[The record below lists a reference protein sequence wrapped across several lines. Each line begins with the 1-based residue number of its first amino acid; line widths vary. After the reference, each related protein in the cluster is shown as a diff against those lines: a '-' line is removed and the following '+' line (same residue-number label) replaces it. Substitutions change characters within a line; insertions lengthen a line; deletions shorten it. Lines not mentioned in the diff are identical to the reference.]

1 MSRDPS
7 ISETQGGP
15 GTHCCPR
22 KGVGRRTLPTASC
35 PARMLSCSAPERQ
48 GETPENKGWGRQ
60 MQSLQSA
67 PGGHGS
73 PGTGCAPLVSPETFF
88 FFPLVRETRPPWQSA
103 DSLETH
109 KDRRRGEGK
118 ERESRKK
125 SPSPKPRCQSPSGK
139 AQDRQAVGARVPSH
153 RGPLSPAHGAGG
165 WGWGPGTRGCGALL
179 HPLGWFRD
187 PLPPNHFGRP
197 SSLLPRT

>member
-1 MSRDPS
+1 MTPPS
-7 ISETQGGP
+7 VKPRGAQG
-15 GTHCCPR
+15 
-22 KGVGRRTLPTASC
+22 PTA
-35 PARMLSCSAPERQ
+35 
-48 GETPENKGWGRQ
+48 
-60 MQSLQSA
+60 A
-67 PGGHGS
+67 PGRAWAAEHS
-73 PGTGCAPLVSPETFF
+73 PQPPALLVCSPVLLLRGKGRPQRTKAGEDRCRACRVLLGDTVHQALAVLPWCHQKHFF